1 MRVVV
6 VGAGVIGLSSALI
19 LAEAGYKVHLI
30 ADKFSPDTTSDGA
43 GALWRFTSSDRNLI
57 PHYCFI
63 GK

>member
-30 ADKFSPDTTSDGA
+30 ADKFSPDTTSG
-43 GALWRFTSSDRNLI
+43 RSFVEVHVI
-57 PHYCFI
+57 
-63 GK
+63 